1 MKTSR
6 QKIKNINVED
16 IKPNPYQT
24 RRNYN
29 HLKLN
34 SLASS
39 IKEVG
44 ILTPLLLRTTTLGY
58 EIISGNRRFRAAL
71 MAGLKTVPAIVLVAG
86 DRQCAQ
92 LSLIE
97 NLQREDLTPF
107 EEAETF
113 YNLLSYHGVN
123 KEDIVKTAAINGLYI
138 SEKLKLLKIIPE
150 ARFKI
155 EESSADEESAREL
168 IKIHDKE
175 EQLKAAELLIKEN
188 LSPED
193 VSLLAKQINRKMA
206 NGKKKLRYSN
216 IPLCRNTVKK
226 TVNILKDSGEKV
238 EFTQNEDENY
248 VEYTLKV
255 RKQSVF

>member
-1 MKTSR
+1 MKINR
-6 QKIKNINVED
+6 HKIKNISVEN

-29 HLKLN
+29 HLKLS

-44 ILTPLLLRTTTLGY
+44 ILTPLLLRTTQNGY

-71 MAGLKTVPAIVLVAG
+71 IAGLKTVPAIVLVAG

-97 NLQREDLTPF
+97 NLQRENLTPF

-113 YNLLSYHGVN
+113 YNLLSYHGIN
-123 KEDIVKTAAINGLYI
+123 KDDLVKTATVESQYI
-138 SEKLKLLKIIPE
+138 SEKLKLLKVIPE

-155 EESSADEESAREL
+155 EGSNTDEDAVKEL

-175 EQLKAAELLIKEN
+175 EQIKTAELLIKEK
-188 LSPED
+188 LSAED
-193 VSLLAKQINRKMA
+193 ISLIAKQINRKMA
-206 NGKKKLRYSN
+206 NGKKKLRYAN

-226 TVNILKDSGEKV
+226 TANILKDNGEKV
-238 EFTQNEDENY
+238 EFLQKEDENY

>member
-1 MKTSR
+1 MKISR

-16 IKPNPYQT
+16 IKPNPYQI

-29 HLKLN
+29 HLKLS

-44 ILTPLLLRTTTLGY
+44 ILTPLLLRTTAEGY

-71 MAGLKTVPAIVLVAG
+71 MAGLKMVPAIVLVAG

-97 NLQREDLTPF
+97 NLQRENLTPF

-113 YNLLSYHGVN
+113 YNLLSYHGMN
-123 KEDIVKTAAINGLYI
+123 REDLVKTAAIDDQYV
-138 SEKLKLLKIIPE
+138 SEKLKLLKIIPQ

-155 EESSADEESAREL
+155 EESNTDENSAREL

-175 EQLKAAELLIKEN
+175 EQLNAAELLIKEK

-206 NGKKKLRYSN
+206 NGKKKIRYSN

-226 TVNILKDSGEKV
+226 TANILKDSGEKV
-238 EFTQNEDENY
+238 ELLQKEDENY

>member
-1 MKTSR
+1 MKISR
-6 QKIKNINVED
+6 QKIKNVNVEE
-16 IKPNPYQT
+16 IKPNPYQI
-24 RRNYN
+24 RRKYN
-29 HLKLN
+29 HLKLS

-97 NLQREDLTPF
+97 NLQRENLTPF

-113 YNLLSYHGVN
+113 YNLLSYHGMN
-123 KEDIVKTAAINGLYI
+123 KDDLVKTATIDDQYI

-155 EESSADEESAREL
+155 EESKADENSAREL

-188 LSPED
+188 LSAED

-206 NGKKKLRYSN
+206 NGKKKIRYSN

-226 TVNILKDSGEKV
+226 TANILKDSGEKV
-238 EFTQNEDENY
+238 ELLQKEDENY

>member
-1 MKTSR
+1 MKISR
-6 QKIKNINVED
+6 QKIKIINVED

-29 HLKLN
+29 HLKLS

-39 IKEVG
+39 VKEVG
-44 ILTPLLLRTTTLGY
+44 ILMPLLLRTTQNGY
-58 EIISGNRRFRAAL
+58 EIISGNRRYRAAL
-71 MAGLKTVPAIVLVAG
+71 MAGLKTVPAIVLFAG
-86 DRQCAQ
+86 DRQCAE

-97 NLQREDLTPF
+97 NLQRENLTPF
-107 EEAETF
+107 EEAESF
-113 YNLLSYHGVN
+113 YNLLSYHGIN
-123 KEDIVKTAAINGLYI
+123 KNDIVKTSAVDSQYV

-155 EESSADEESAREL
+155 EESNADEDAVKEL
-168 IKIHDKE
+168 IKIHDEE
-175 EQLKAAELLIKEN
+175 EQLKATELLIKEK
-188 LSPED
+188 LSAED
-193 VSLLAKQINRKMA
+193 MSLIAKQINRKMT

-238 EFTQNEDENY
+238 ELLQNENENY
-248 VEYTLKV
+248 IEYTLKV